1 VVLSAGV
8 RGSLV
13 VPGVEIAV
21 GYVFAWLVGRA
32 RGRVDEALDAGAD
45 RLGELVTGRL
55 GGDPALERAAEE
67 AEAGREELSER
78 TRRRLTDSL
87 EDAAERDPAFA
98 TALTELVRELHS
110 VRGDGLTIGGNVE
123 IHAESGSAAALTMG
137 DVTIGTPPPPN
148 PPQPGPDR
156 G

>member
-1 VVLSAGV
+1 M
-8 RGSLV
+8 

-55 GGDPALERAAEE
+55 GGDPALERAVEE
-67 AEAGREELSER
+67 AEAGQAELSER

-87 EDAAERDPAFA
+87 EDAAERDPAFGA
-98 TALTELVRELHS
+98 ALAELVRELHS

-137 DVTIGTPPPPN
+137 NVTIGTAPPPN